1 MFTSESGR
9 AAGMKSKR
17 GSGKNVQ
24 IIREAF
30 MDILEN
36 QEESISEALEELR
49 RTDAYKYLII
59 IDKMAERILP
69 KPMEAESKREIPTM
83 PQVVFKYEGR
93 EAVDDAPE
101 ELRERILNGEAFTLS
116 ELNSH
121 KYKDNE

>member
-9 AAGMKSKR
+9 AAGRKSKR

-30 MDILEN
+30 MDILES
-36 QEESISEALEELR
+36 QEESISQALEELK

-69 KPMEAESKREIPTM
+69 KPMESEIAKELPVF

-93 EAVDDAPE
+93 DAVDDAPE
-101 ELRERILNGEAFTLS
+101 ELRERILSGEAFTLNQ
-116 ELNSH
+116 LKNKH
-121 KYKDNE
+121 NE